1 MDIEKKILKAIK
13 DNTYT
18 YKDLLDETEFNY
30 VDGPCLTRDVL
41 IIFKEKAE
49 LKILEINL
57 EIDKLKE
64 ITDEDE

>member
-13 DNTYT
+13 DNTHSYREGP
-18 YKDLLDETEFNY
+18 DSEFNY